1 MKEFNNGE
9 LWNAVHTIT
18 SIKHTYTTLSKED
31 TDVRN
36 VCDLVTEVL
45 REVIYSQMQDS
56 KNH

>member
-1 MKEFNNGE
+1 MENFGM
-9 LWNAVHTIT
+9 LTIT

-31 TDVRN
+31 MDVRN

-45 REVIYSQMQDS
+45 REVIYSQIQDS